1 MWFLSMELLHVTFL
15 VLRILR
21 RFLDIWKVCVL
32 LVMDFIYS
40 ENHITV
46 SWSVLSC
53 SAVHGYQHFGG
64 ICWAHFQVTFERI
77 LFLVV
82 AVGFNSYCH
91 LQKPLVPTKAPLC
104 KNTKTF
110 SWVIKW

>member
-1 MWFLSMELLHVTFL
+1 MELLHVTFL

-40 ENHITV
+40 ENLITV

-53 SAVHGYQHFGG
+53 SAVHGCQHFGG
-64 ICWAHFQVTFERI
+64 TCLPIFR
-77 LFLVV
+77 L
-82 AVGFNSYCH
+82 
-91 LQKPLVPTKAPLC
+91 PLSEL
-104 KNTKTF
+104 
-110 SWVIKW
+110 